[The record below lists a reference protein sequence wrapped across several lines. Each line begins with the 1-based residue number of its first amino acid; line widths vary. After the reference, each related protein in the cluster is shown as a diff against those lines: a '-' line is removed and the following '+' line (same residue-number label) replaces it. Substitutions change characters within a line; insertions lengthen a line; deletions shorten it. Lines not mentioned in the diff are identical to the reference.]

1 VSDLSEDIQSTD
13 MGERAQGGTIIPAL
27 KLTDGCGNPICV
39 DGAGDT
45 QRMGNS
51 DNLVKYPRTPHVPWS
66 PGNTADDIVL
76 DSIRHL
82 ESLVDVVVT
91 EKLDG

>member
-1 VSDLSEDIQSTD
+1 
-13 MGERAQGGTIIPAL
+13 MGERAQGETIIPAR
-27 KLTDGCGNPICV
+27 KLTDECGSSICV
-39 DGAGDT
+39 DSTGKT

-51 DNLVKYPRTPHVPWS
+51 NNLVKYPRTPHVPWS

-91 EKLDG
+91 DKLDG